1 MEKIRKEPKTPEARQ
16 AEKAR
21 RMLEKAMR
29 VPLNDTVL
37 QIQNG
42 TIGIKDLFSRIEMMV
57 KEKKGAGN
65 G

>member
-42 TIGIKDLFSRIEMMV
+42 VIGIKDLFHRIELKVGEV
-57 KEKKGAGN
+57 KKN

>member
-1 MEKIRKEPKTPEARQ
+1 MEKIRKDPKTPEARQ
-16 AEKAR
+16 TEKSR

-42 TIGIKDLFSRIEMMV
+42 VIGIKDLFHRIELKVGEV
-57 KEKKGAGN
+57 KKN

>member
-1 MEKIRKEPKTPEARQ
+1 MEKIRKESKTPEARQ

-21 RMLEKAMR
+21 RMLEKSMR

-42 TIGIKDLFSRIEMMV
+42 VINIQDLFGRIEARV
-57 KEKKGAGN
+57 KEGTKN

>member
-1 MEKIRKEPKTPEARQ
+1 MEKARKEPKTPEARQ

-21 RMLEKAMR
+21 RMLEKSMR

-42 TIGIKDLFSRIEMMV
+42 VINIQDLFGRIEARV
-57 KEKKGAGN
+57 KEGMKN